1 MLMYM
6 VFLYF
11 FSFCLSCFYF
21 NDKSDKQRLPF
32 NHRQKVYP
40 NGTLLLVE
48 VDRIL
53 DEGSYTCVALAP
65 GSNGK
70 NGIASSTLHLSVQM
84 KPVIDPFTFSKTLHE
99 GQRYNVLCS
108 VTRGDS
114 PLTIKWFKDGRLL
127 GPSTNHQV
135 NMVSSSS
142 AEYSGINVIQITEYS
157 STLIFESLRP
167 DHRGNYTCQASNRAG
182 SAAITQSMIVHGTC
196 CPLLS
201 FQRNV
206 WWMLSLTC
214 PLRVPR
220 NSQILFA
227 WSYFGCFSVAQEDQF
242 LCLVC
247 VCVCVCVCYSSAA
260 MDHIQRRIVL

>member
-1 MLMYM
+1 MTTNTMHVVSLHF
-6 VFLYF
+6 FLTLN
-11 FSFCLSCFYF
+11 SLF

-40 NGTLLLVE
+40 NGTLLLAE

-84 KPVIDPFTFSKTLHE
+84 KPVIDPFTFSKSLHE

-127 GPSTNHQV
+127 GPSAGGHQI
-135 NMVSSSS
+135 NLASPA
-142 AEYSGINVIQITEYS
+142 AEYSGINVIPITEYS

-201 FQRNV
+201 LDGCSSLLLVLCERAKYSFLDPILV
-206 WWMLSLTC
+206 ASSLSPFVRL
-214 PLRVPR
+214 
-220 NSQILFA
+220 
-227 WSYFGCFSVAQEDQF
+227 
-242 LCLVC
+242 
-247 VCVCVCVCYSSAA
+247 
-260 MDHIQRRIVL
+260 